1 MSHPP
6 AFLAFPESHIFRMLA
21 GIEAFIYTLEHVQYK
36 LPEDVEYLMDD
47 VERVEACFVDHVAR
61 QDGQDRDQHAISF
74 IKRMKT

>member
-21 GIEAFIYTLEHVQYK
+21 GIMVFIYTLVHIEDH
-36 LPEDVEYLMDD
+36 LPEDEEYLMDD
-47 VERVEACFVDHVAR
+47 VERVEACLLDHVAR

>member
-21 GIEAFIYTLEHVQYK
+21 GIEAFIYTLVHIGDH
-36 LPEDVEYLMDD
+36 LLEDEEYLMDD
-47 VERVEACFVDHVAR
+47 VERVEACLVDHVAR

>member
-21 GIEAFIYTLEHVQYK
+21 GIKVFIYTLVHIGDY
-36 LPEDVEYLMDD
+36 LLEDEEYLMDD

-61 QDGQDRDQHAISF
+61 QDGRDRDQHAISF
-74 IKRMKT
+74 I